1 MGGRPLIGQVGQGRT
16 FSRCPVSSGGRA
28 EAPWAADQSR
38 GNRETSGGGGGS
50 VTRLIP
56 LPGLLLESRFPYSTT
71 TVYSGNSRGKYQWLT
86 RRGPDGRLG
95 RILWVIENSF
105 NEFAR
110 NRGMSYQL
118 PDDGRAVEVVEG
130 WEKEGW
136 KH

>member
-1 MGGRPLIGQVGQGRT
+1 M
-16 FSRCPVSSGGRA
+16 
-28 EAPWAADQSR
+28 
-38 GNRETSGGGGGS
+38 
-50 VTRLIP
+50 TRLIP
-56 LPGLLLESRFPYSTT
+56 LPGLLLESRFPYATT
-71 TVYSGNSRGKYQWLT
+71 TVYSGNSRRKYKWLT
-86 RRGPDGRLG
+86 RRGPDGRVG

-136 KH
+136 EH